1 MKIRKLFSLILI
13 LLICTYSIALC
24 ACSDNDELN
33 SNETEAETI
42 ALTLDNYSKY
52 FVLQEEII
60 SYNENPYTKGIFSMM
75 RANQTTKFSILLL
88 QSNIEFQ
95 NVSISIINDTWDG
108 SSYNVPGNDKHYI
121 WKGSGGTMMISY
133 NGQGTITL
141 NASYDGSANS
151 MKPMKYSIKKIVGN
165 IIINAK

>member
-33 SNETEAETI
+33 SDETEAETI

-60 SYNENPYTKGIFSMM
+60 SYNENPYTKGSFSMM
-75 RANQTTKFSILLL
+75 QANQTTKFSVLLL

-95 NVSISIINDTWDG
+95 NVSITIINDTWDG
-108 SSYNVPGNDKHYI
+108 SYNVPGNDKHYI
-121 WKGSGGTMMISY
+121 WKGNSGTIMISY
-133 NGQGTITL
+133 NGEGIITL
-141 NASYDGSANS
+141 YASYDGYANS
-151 MKPMKYSIKKIVGN
+151 MKPMKYSIEKIVGN